1 MELWRELVISG
12 LQNENFKFDC
22 IEDKI
27 LKEIVEIKSYQV
39 LLQIKKTNE
48 KERLSDRDCFI
59 KVEEIIGVS
68 EENKI
73 SCDRHDF
80 G

>member
-39 LLQIKKTNE
+39 LLQIKKTIE

-73 SCDRHDF
+73 SCERHDF